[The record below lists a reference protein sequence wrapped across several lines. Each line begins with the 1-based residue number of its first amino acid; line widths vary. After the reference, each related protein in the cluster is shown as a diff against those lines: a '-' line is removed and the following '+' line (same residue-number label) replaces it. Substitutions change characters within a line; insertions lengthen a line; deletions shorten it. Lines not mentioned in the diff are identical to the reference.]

1 MVIMPDSR
9 FKIFWNLVTIVL
21 LIYTAIFVPY
31 SVAFSESE
39 EKSMAQTVI
48 DYVIDILFT
57 IDIFI
62 NFLSGYEDIAEGKVV
77 TDLKLI
83 ARTYV
88 CSWFIPDVMACIPF
102 GLFTPKGGSAATAN
116 SSKLIRL
123 SRLPRLYRLI
133 RIIRMLKMI
142 KILKNSEIVNNL

>member
-1 MVIMPDSR
+1 MPDSR

-39 EKSMAQTVI
+39 EKSMAQT
-48 DYVIDILFT
+48 VIDILFT

-102 GLFTPKGGSAATAN
+102 GLFTPKGGSAERAN

-133 RIIRMLKMI
+133 RILRMMKMI
-142 KILKNSEIVNNL
+142 KILKNSEIVSYL